1 MEQNCVLLDTSFFI
15 RLLNEEDPLHHNA
28 LGYFRYFLEHDFII
42 KISTIAIAEYCV
54 RGEVNEL
61 PLKNMLIVPFNFD
74 HAQRAGKMIAEVYAE
89 KKRRGATITPR
100 AVVPNDTKMFAQA
113 DVESDINFYGTAD
126 VECKKV
132 YDMIKKAE
140 GNLSFG
146 FIDITIPH
154 YQFFGELPFE
164 D

>member
-1 MEQNCVLLDTSFFI
+1 M
-15 RLLNEEDPLHHNA
+15 LNEEDPLHENA
-28 LGYFRYFLEHDFII
+28 LGYFRYFLEHDFVI

-54 RGEVNEL
+54 RGDVSEL

-89 KKRRGATITPR
+89 KKKHGATIAPR

-113 DVESDINFYGTAD
+113 DVDPDINFYGTAD

-132 YDMIKKAE
+132 YDMIK
-140 GNLSFG
+140 
-146 FIDITIPH
+146 T
-154 YQFFGELPFE
+154 
-164 D
+164 